1 MDKKII
7 KIILMIMIITCYFV
21 DLSLLLFCPP
31 LELLIANVISWFVI
45 FAIILGFEFV
55 EWLSN

>member
-1 MDKKII
+1 MDKEII
-7 KIILMIMIITCYFV
+7 KMILMIMIITCYFV

-31 LELLIANVISWFVI
+31 LALLIANVISWLIIIVI
-45 FAIILGFEFV
+45 IIGFAFV